1 MNPATTEG
9 GSQLRS
15 QSPGLLSSFRLQA
28 AALGLL
34 FLAAYWAPLQGL
46 FHIWQ
51 TNEDYSYGPLI
62 PLVSLY
68 ILWEKRSELALVER
82 RANWLLFPPL
92 CAMLL
97 LSLYGVLGSSGNI
110 ALPSIPILLLL
121 FAAFCFGTG
130 LARRLLLP
138 LGFLIFMIPVPAVLE
153 RTLGMYLKS
162 VSSVLGTQVV
172 RSCGIPVFLSGNVI
186 DLGVTQLQVVDACN
200 GLRYLFPLIATG
212 VAYAYLMERVVWKR
226 VCLVLATVPI
236 AILINGLRI
245 GVTGVLANRFGV
257 AAAEGFF
264 HDFTGWVL
272 YLVAFA
278 FLVLTGR
285 LLALF
290 PSRGYSEVP
299 PPAPGSPVGW
309 ALPTKANGRWAWP
322 TLRLPLG
329 EERGDAAAEVPSPG
343 GVGREKGVTGHRAQ
357 HVPFL
362 FALLLLLVVGGFTW
376 STSALPPVQLKG
388 GMAAFP
394 TEFGGWQGS
403 VQALAPEMV
412 TLSGA
417 EDAFAA
423 QYRDSG
429 GETVSLYL
437 GYRSSAFLENENFFH
452 SPTVCL
458 PSNGLK
464 TVGKKVRT
472 IGADPVWGDLKVTE
486 MLLEDAG
493 TRMLVYFWFHTKS
506 RQSHLKDLNRFHL
519 TLHALARDNTYDLF
533 LRPITRLKP
542 GETVEAGE
550 ERLDRFVR
558 ELSRATR
565 SFVAQQTR

>member
-1 MNPATTEG
+1 MNPAATEATTEG
-9 GSQLRS
+9 DRQLRS
-15 QSPGLLSSFRLQA
+15 QSPGLPASFRLQA
-28 AALGLL
+28 AALALL
-34 FLAAYWAPLQGL
+34 FLAAYWTPLQGL

-62 PLVSLY
+62 PLVSFY
-68 ILWEKRSELALVER
+68 ILWEKRHELARVQR
-82 RANWLLFPPL
+82 RANWLFFPAL
-92 CAMLL
+92 CLMQL

-153 RTLGMYLKS
+153 RTLGLYLKS
-162 VSSVLGTQVV
+162 LSSVLGTEVV
-172 RSCGIPVFLSGNVI
+172 RACGIPVFLSGNLI

-212 VAYAYLMERVVWKR
+212 VAYAYLMERVAWKR

-236 AILINGLRI
+236 AVLINGLRI
-245 GVTGVLANRFGV
+245 GVTGVLANRFGA

-264 HDFTGWVL
+264 HDFTGWLL

-290 PSRGYSEVP
+290 PP
-299 PPAPGSPVGW
+299 
-309 ALPTKANGRWAWP
+309 
-322 TLRLPLG
+322 
-329 EERGDAAAEVPSPG
+329 RGDSQFPSPEG
-343 GVGREKGVTGHRAQ
+343 GVEGNGVTGQRTQRA
-357 HVPFL
+357 PFL
-362 FALLLLLVVGGFTW
+362 VALLLLLVVGAFTW
-376 STSALPPVQLKG
+376 STSALPPVKLKG
-388 GMAAFP
+388 GMAVFP
-394 TEFGGWQGS
+394 TSFGGWQGS
-403 VQALAPEMV
+403 VQTLDPETV
-412 TLSGA
+412 ALSGA

-423 QYRDSG
+423 QYRDPR

-464 TVGKKVRT
+464 LVGKKVRT
-472 IGADPVWGDLKVTE
+472 VVADPVWGDLKVTE

-506 RQSHLKDLNRFHL
+506 RQSHHKDLNRFHL

-533 LRPITRLKP
+533 LRPITRLKT

-550 ERLDRFVR
+550 ERLDRFAR
-558 ELSRATR
+558 ELSRSTR
-565 SFVAQQTR
+565 SFIAQQTR